1 MCLLNQVGYFYYFLL
16 LLAEMMERLS
26 KIKDFDLDKLKD
38 MMAKNPHLQERL
50 NGAAVRSQMEE
61 ARRMDIEQMRE
72 LQK

>member
-1 MCLLNQVGYFYYFLL
+1 
-16 LLAEMMERLS
+16 MMERLS